1 MRFWH
6 TATSPAWVRAQGME
20 GQTVESALHDLRG
33 GFEPGLRRQRDRVEV
48 KLGRAEV
55 LAETLSAD
63 PVDLPDPAIKAE
75 RPIRAAEPELRAKFE
90 AIRHAEGSLK
100 AFKLHHGLDR
110 EPIEPEVLRNALIL
124 AIVVFAEAGI
134 NTGFFYTAH
143 MVGGPLAALMVSF
156 LISLT
161 NVAVSACAGYFIGR
175 WLNYGLHAMDGDR
188 LGLRLLRLAIRCLFI
203 ASLTVVGFLH
213 LTVGL
218 VRSQESLDVI
228 QHGFSAY
235 WGLATSPE
243 AVFLVLTGLCMSA
256 LSFAK
261 GRIAFSD
268 PYPGYGERYR
278 AVLAAYDALHDTY
291 EDTAEEVEAV
301 FDDTL
306 DQAGREWKRQD
317 RAIKRHAK
325 AVNACLSEQRR
336 LAREVAGAEDAMRV
350 QIARIATQH
359 RAARGED
366 TPTVPDGLDHLSAF
380 SAFLDDFEPPPFFH
394 PSDRAAQKELWEA
407 ARAAALERLDALF
420 AEVCHHKFEGEEP

>member
-33 GFEPGLRRQRDRVEV
+33 GFEPGLRRRRDRVET
-48 KLGRAEV
+48 KRGHAEA
-55 LAETLSAD
+55 LADTLSAD
-63 PVDLPDPAIKAE
+63 PIELPDPAIKAE
-75 RPIRAAEPELRAKFE
+75 RAIRAAEPELRAKFE
-90 AIRHAEGSLK
+90 AVRQAEGGLK

-124 AIVVFAEAGI
+124 AIIVFGEAGI

-161 NVAVSACAGYFIGR
+161 NVAVSASAGYFIGR

-188 LGLRLLRLAIRCLFI
+188 LTLRLLRLAIRCLFI

-228 QHGFSAY
+228 QHGVSAY
-235 WGLATSPE
+235 WGLVTSPE

-256 LSFAK
+256 LSFHK
-261 GRIAFSD
+261 GRIAFAD

-278 AVLAAYDALHDTY
+278 AVLAAYDHLYDVKD
-291 EDTAEEVEAV
+291 DTADEVEAV

-306 DQAGREWKRQD
+306 DEAGRGWKRQD
-317 RAIKRHAK
+317 RAINRHVK

-350 QIARIATQH
+350 QVARIAAQH
-359 RAARGED
+359 RAAQGEEA
-366 TPTVPDGLDHLSAF
+366 PNVPDGLDHLSAF
-380 SAFLDDFEPPPFFH
+380 SSFLEAFDPPPFFH
-394 PSDRAAQKELWEA
+394 PPDRTAQKELWEA

-420 AEVCHHKFEGEEP
+420 AAVCHHEFEGEEP